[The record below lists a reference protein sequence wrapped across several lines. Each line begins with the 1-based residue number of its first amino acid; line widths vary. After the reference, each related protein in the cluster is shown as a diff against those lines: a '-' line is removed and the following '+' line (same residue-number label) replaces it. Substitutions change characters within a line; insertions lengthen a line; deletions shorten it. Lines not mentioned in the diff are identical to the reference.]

1 MTEFRSDWKPLSS
14 LREAYDD
21 MIDHLHHLGLG
32 EKRLISF
39 ENFVKA
45 HKQISRNGVP
55 VNYSDYDV
63 SVTEEG
69 TIKERY
75 GDSVQEHGLNGK

>member
-1 MTEFRSDWKPLSS
+1 MEEFRSDWKPLSS

-21 MIDHLHHLGLG
+21 MVDHVRRLGLD
-32 EKRLISF
+32 ENRTISF

-45 HKQISRNGVP
+45 HEQISGNEVP

-69 TIKERY
+69 TVKERY
-75 GDSVQEHGLNGK
+75 GDSVQEHDLNRK